1 MLTNSG
7 VTISYTTAVDATY
20 YARFEKKFTLNVSK
34 IDGDQST
41 SENKV
46 PLAGAEFTLYQGNDG
61 GDKTVVY
68 QGKSI
73 KCTEIDSC
81 ITVLSEDGKTATA
94 VFDGMLIPNTDYFL
108 IEKRAPAGY
117 RLLSE
122 AKKITIDDSGNN
134 ALIDGTSK
142 EITEKK
148 VNVELANYLTLHI
161 PTSGL
166 NITGGWY
173 AAVGLTLLA
182 AAAIG
187 LFGFKISRIRSKNQ

>member
-1 MLTNSG
+1 M
-7 VTISYTTAVDATY
+7 
-20 YARFEKKFTLNVSK
+20 
-34 IDGDQST
+34 
-41 SENKV
+41 
-46 PLAGAEFTLYQGNDG
+46 PLAGAEFTLYQKADG
-61 GDKTVVY
+61 GDKTVFY
-68 QGKSI
+68 KGESI
-73 KCTEIDSC
+73 KCTKIASC

-166 NITGGWY
+166 NITGGWF
-173 AAVGLTLLA
+173 AAAGLTLLA
-182 AAAIG
+182 AATIG